1 VLGFQDGYVRGYK
14 DLGKDGFEILE
25 ITPKFDDLM
34 SAPRQGR
41 VQVTHFKLLLANLPA
56 QF

>member
-1 VLGFQDGYVRGYK
+1 VLGFQDGYVRGYR

-34 SAPRQGR
+34 SAPRQGS

-56 QF
+56 R